1 MKVFDCDPKWPICL
15 YDFTYQYRLSD
26 FIILKTSIKLSD
38 YIHEDYFTFDHDPKH
53 MKKKKENFC
62 ENFSRQRDLILQ
74 KR

>member
-1 MKVFDCDPKWPICL
+1 MS
-15 YDFTYQYRLSD
+15 RSN
-26 FIILKTSIKLSD
+26 
-38 YIHEDYFTFDHDPKH
+38 H